1 MITTMTEETG
11 TKQVTP
17 NQWLSPSSVK
27 DTVVLNASEADWP
40 NPSAGIPARYQILGQ
55 IGTGGMGIVYKVRD
69 SETGEVVALKV
80 LKPGIASDPEMQQN
94 LRKEVCLARK
104 VTHKNVCRIHEFN
117 RSNGT
122 ACLSM
127 EFVEGENLL
136 SKLRRVGP
144 LSLEESLNIG
154 RQICAGLAEAHAQGI
169 VHRDLKPANIM
180 LDGSG
185 VVKIMDFG
193 IARVSQ
199 GNTQMTGTI
208 SGTPAYMAPE
218 QVQFKSTGPR
228 ADIYALGL
236 LLYEMVTGVPA
247 FDGETPIAIALKQI
261 QESPKKPSEIA
272 RSLPANIESAILK
285 CLRKDPAKRFQ
296 SVDELCAALE
306 EKTRATVDSHR
317 MVSVQF
323 QLPDLKMQRAVDYG
337 VGIARAAV
345 PVLATLAA
353 DLEHESL
360 KAARFARHEVEKAWA
375 FVRAQDL
382 RQVKIDRRGSSAA
395 ALAVVLLVAAFGYG
409 SHPRQKKH
417 AADVAAQSSAAENIQ
432 SSHPSDSKTT
442 ADGNSLT
449 TRSSSSLLAAIPPG
463 GDDQT
468 VSTAEVDL
476 SESSNSVPGAESRA
490 SSAVPLGS
498 VTSSRP
504 TSTAA
509 VEEPKAKLNSARPIP
524 PPVRTNAA
532 QSKIPT
538 ARLTGAHVPKP
549 ALAAVSEMQAADS
562 SMNGLTAVGARPD
575 LSAALLPAAT
585 PEPAK
590 PAGIDKQKAAGSQP
604 DVTENYLEVASFN
617 DSTWSDKAVDQLTQL
632 GFHAVTIHKSHL
644 WMQSFHV
651 RVGPYANIPDMEAA
665 EKSLA
670 KLGFKS
676 HPAR

>member
-1 MITTMTEETG
+1 MLLE
-11 TKQVTP
+11 V
-17 NQWLSPSSVK
+17 
-27 DTVVLNASEADWP
+27 DWP

-69 SETGEVVALKV
+69 SETGEIVALKV
-80 LKPGIASDPEMQQN
+80 LKPGIASDPEMQQS

-154 RQICAGLAEAHAQGI
+154 RQICAGLGEAHAQGI

-208 SGTPAYMAPE
+208 AGTPAYMAPE
-218 QVQFKSTGPR
+218 QVQLKSTGPR
-228 ADIYALGL
+228 ADIYAVGL

-261 QESPKKPSEIA
+261 QESPKKPSEIVQ
-272 RSLPANIESAILK
+272 SLPANIESVILK

-317 MVSVQF
+317 MVPVQF
-323 QLPDLKMQRAVDYG
+323 HLPDLKMQRAVDYG
-337 VGIARAAV
+337 VGKARAAV
-345 PVLATLAA
+345 PVLAALAT
-353 DLEHESL
+353 DLERESL
-360 KAARFARHEVEKAWA
+360 KAARFARHTVEKAWA
-375 FVRAQDL
+375 FVRSQDL
-382 RQVKIDRRGSSAA
+382 REIKIDRRRSAA
-395 ALAVVLLVAAFGYG
+395 AVLSVVLLGTVFAYSGHARRKNHADEAAPQA
-409 SHPRQKKH
+409 SVERARQSLL
-417 AADVAAQSSAAENIQ
+417 SSDLKTAAEQNR
-432 SSHPSDSKTT
+432 PS
-442 ADGNSLT
+442 GQG
-449 TRSSSSLLAAIPPG
+449 SSSILATIPPG

-468 VSTAEVDL
+468 VRTFEVDL
-476 SESSNSVPGAESRA
+476 SESSGTA
-490 SSAVPLGS
+490 SETKSLTS
-498 VTSSRP
+498 DISSTNEITSSQTTR
-504 TSTAA
+504 TQA
-509 VEEPKAKLNSARPIP
+509 VEDPKANPDSAAPMPSLARATA
-524 PPVRTNAA
+524 V
-532 QSKIPT
+532 QSKVRT
-538 ARLTGAHVPKP
+538 ARLTSAHAPKP
-549 ALAAVSEMQAADS
+549 VLAAVSQTQAADS
-562 SMNGLTAVGARPD
+562 SMNGLTALGARPD
-575 LSAALLPAAT
+575 LSAALLSAAT
-585 PEPAK
+585 PESAPK
-590 PAGIDKQKAAGSQP
+590 PAATIDKQKTSGSQP

-617 DSTWSDKAVDQLTQL
+617 DSTWADKAVDQLTQL
-632 GFHAVTIHKSHL
+632 GFHAAAIHKTHL
-644 WMQSFHV
+644 WMQAYHV
-651 RVGPYANIPDMEAA
+651 RVGPYANVPDMEAA

-676 HPAR
+676 HPAK